1 MLDRF
6 DLRPKLLPLIGVA
19 FLLCWPLLAGQIGFL
34 TPGPE
39 YVDLGTSTLVSVI
52 LVYSLNISMGYA
64 GLLSLMH
71 AGFLG
76 IGGYAA
82 GYFASRHGWPI
93 IAVIAM
99 ALAGGAAIGAF
110 SAAISLRATYL
121 YFGIITLS
129 LNNVL
134 DEIAKEWRSVTL
146 GEDGINSIPNR
157 IDIKDGIPSPRG
169 FQFWFKPTPR
179 YLIVLGVTLLVV
191 VLHANLIKSR
201 TGRSFQA
208 VRESADTASALG
220 IRVSS
225 VKILAFALSGAVGA
239 LAGVFF
245 AYHRAFINPSIIAA
259 SPLVLFTGLLLG
271 GSGTLIGP
279 FVGVVLYAV
288 VEKALTEQS
297 IIERHPL
304 YYWLVLGAVIWVLL
318 LTVPKGIAGSFQGS
332 RLAGPFRTRRRA
344 PTSAPGGAD
353 PDTSDVLSW
362 ASAASSDTSGGP
374 ILIARGVEKSFGGIR
389 ALQGADFTVDTGE
402 IHAMIGPNGCGK
414 STFVN
419 CITQFLHA
427 DSGSIEIFGRP
438 AAATPENVAASGVI
452 RVFQVP
458 HLFERVSALENV
470 LTGMHLRSKQSIV
483 TSVLRL
489 PAFFRDERAMRVE
502 GRALLA
508 LAGLADKTDEL
519 AANLSHGQK
528 RLLELVR
535 AVAARPRIL
544 ILDEPATGLT
554 SEEVRALAAL
564 ITTLKNGGLTIVVI
578 EHNVGFVM
586 SISDRVTVM
595 EQGRV
600 IAVGTPAEI
609 QDHDEV
615 QRAYLG
621 DGDVIAMLG
630 A

>member
-19 FLLCWPLLAGQIGFL
+19 FLLSWPLLAGQISIL
-34 TPGPE
+34 SPAPE
-39 YVDLGTSTLVSVI
+39 YVDLGTSTLVSVM
-52 LVYSLNISMGYA
+52 LVYSLNIAMGYA

-82 GYFASRHGWPI
+82 GYFASRQGLPI
-93 IAVIAM
+93 IAVIAI
-99 ALAGGAAIGAF
+99 ALAAGAAVGAF

-134 DEIAKEWRSVTL
+134 DEIAKEWRGVTL

-179 YLIVLGVTLLVV
+179 YLIVLGVTLVVV
-191 VLHANLIKSR
+191 VLHANLVKSR
-201 TGRSFQA
+201 TGRSLQA

-225 VKILAFALSGAVGA
+225 VKILAFSLSGAVGA

-245 AYHRAFINPSIIAA
+245 AYHRGFINPSIIAA

-271 GSGTLIGP
+271 GSGTLVGP

-288 VEKALTEQS
+288 LEKALTEQGV
-297 IIERHPL
+297 IERHPL

-332 RLAGPFRTRRRA
+332 RLSGPFRTRRRP
-344 PTSAPGGAD
+344 PTGAGSV
-353 PDTSDVLSW
+353 PVTSDVLSW
-362 ASAASSDTSGGP
+362 ASAPSSDTREGP
-374 ILIARGVEKSFGGIR
+374 ILVALGVEKSFGGIR
-389 ALQGADFTVDTGE
+389 ALQGADLTVDARK
-402 IHAMIGPNGCGK
+402 IHAIIGPNGCGK

-427 DSGSIEIFGRP
+427 DAGTIEIFGRP
-438 AAATPENVAASGVI
+438 VAATPEKVAASGVI

-489 PAFFRDERAMRVE
+489 PGFFRDERAMRTE

-535 AVAARPRIL
+535 AVAARPRVL

-554 SEEVRALAAL
+554 SEEVRALADL

-600 IAVGTPAEI
+600 IAVGTPTEI
-609 QDHDEV
+609 QEHDEV

>member
-1 MLDRF
+1 MLGRL
-6 DLRPKLLPLIGVA
+6 DLRPKVLPLVGIA
-19 FLLCWPLLAGQIGFL
+19 FLLCWPLLAGQVGFL
-34 TPGPE
+34 SPGRE
-39 YVDLGTSTLVSVI
+39 YVDLGTSTLISVM
-52 LVYSLNISMGYA
+52 LVYSLNIAMGYA

-76 IGGYAA
+76 LGGYAA
-82 GYFASRHGWPI
+82 GYFASRQGWPI
-93 IAVIAM
+93 IAVVAV
-99 ALAGGAAIGAF
+99 ALAAGAAIGAF

-134 DEIAKEWRSVTL
+134 DEIAKEWRGVTL
-146 GEDGINSIPNR
+146 GEDGISAIPNR
-157 IDIKDGIPSPRG
+157 IDVIDGVQSPRG
-169 FQFWFKPTPR
+169 FGQWFTTTPR
-179 YLIVLGVTLLVV
+179 YLIVLAVTLAVV

-201 TGRSFQA
+201 SGRAFQA
-208 VRESADTASALG
+208 VRESSDTASALG
-220 IRVSS
+220 IRVSN
-225 VKILAFALSGAVGA
+225 VKITAFALSGAIGA

-245 AYHRAFINPSIIAA
+245 AYHRGFINPSIIAA

-288 VEKALTEQS
+288 LEKTLTKQG

-304 YYWLVLGAVIWVLL
+304 YFWLVLGGIIWILL
-318 LTVPKGIAGSFQGS
+318 LAVPKGIAGSFQS
-332 RLAGPFRTRRRA
+332 SPLSKPFRAKRSALSDDEVR
-344 PTSAPGGAD
+344 PTAEI
-353 PDTSDVLSW
+353 LSW
-362 ASAASSDTSGGP
+362 ARGARSESSDP
-374 ILIARGVEKSFGGIR
+374 ILVATGVSKSFGGIK
-389 ALQGADFTVDTGE
+389 ALQFADLSVQPQE
-402 IHAMIGPNGCGK
+402 IHAIMGPNGCGK

-427 DSGSIEIFGRP
+427 DEGTITIFGQP
-438 AAATPENVAASGVI
+438 VANSPEQVAASGVI

-470 LTGMHLRSKQSIV
+470 LTGMHLRAKQSMP
-483 TSVLRL
+483 SAMLRL
-489 PAFFRDERAMRVE
+489 PSFGRDERTMRDE
-502 GRALLA
+502 GRQLLR
-508 LAGLADKTDEL
+508 LAGLGDKTDEL

-528 RLLELVR
+528 RLLEVVR
-535 AVAARPRIL
+535 AVAAHPQIL

-554 SEEVRALAAL
+554 SEEVRALGVL
-564 ITTLKNGGLTIVVI
+564 IKTLRDGGLTIVLI

-586 SISDRVTVM
+586 DISDRITVM

-600 IAVGTPAEI
+600 IAVGAPSVI
-609 QDHDEV
+609 QNSDEV

-621 DGDVIAMLG
+621 GGDVVAMLG

>member
-1 MLDRF
+1 MPDRY

-19 FLLCWPLLAGQIGFL
+19 FLLSWPLLAGQISIL
-34 TPGPE
+34 SPAPE
-39 YVDLGTSTLVSVI
+39 YVDLGTSTLVSVM
-52 LVYSLNISMGYA
+52 LVYSLNIAMGYA

-82 GYFASRHGWPI
+82 GYFASRQGWPI

-99 ALAGGAAIGAF
+99 ALAAGAAIGAF

-134 DEIAKEWRSVTL
+134 DEIAKEWRGVTL

-157 IDIKDGIPSPRG
+157 VDIKDGIPSPRG
-169 FQFWFKPTPR
+169 FEFWFKPTPR

-225 VKILAFALSGAVGA
+225 VKILAFSLSGAIGA

-245 AYHRAFINPSIIAA
+245 AYHRGFINPSIIAA

-271 GSGTLIGP
+271 GSGTLVGP

-288 VEKALTEQS
+288 LEKALTEQS

-332 RLAGPFRTRRRA
+332 RFSGPFRTRRRVPA
-344 PTSAPGGAD
+344 GASGGPPPVA
-353 PDTSDVLSW
+353 SDVLSW
-362 ASAASSDTSGGP
+362 ASDGSTHTSEGP
-374 ILIARGVEKSFGGIR
+374 ILFARGVEKSFGGIR
-389 ALQGADFTVDTGE
+389 ALQGADLTVDARE
-402 IHAMIGPNGCGK
+402 IHAIIGPNGCGK

-427 DSGSIEIFGRP
+427 DAGTIEIFGRP
-438 AAATPENVAASGVI
+438 AAATPEKVAASGVI

-470 LTGMHLRSKQSIV
+470 LTGMHLRSKQTMV

-489 PAFFRDERAMRVE
+489 PGFFRDERAMRTE

-535 AVAARPRIL
+535 AVAARPRVL

-554 SEEVRALAAL
+554 GEEVLALADL
-564 ITTLKNGGLTIVVI
+564 ITTLKSGGLTIVVI

-600 IAVGTPAEI
+600 IAVGTPSEI
-609 QDHDEV
+609 QEHDEV

-630 A
+630 V

>member
-19 FLLCWPLLAGQIGFL
+19 FLLCWPLLSGQIGIL

-82 GYFASRHGWPI
+82 GYFASRQGWPI

-99 ALAGGAAIGAF
+99 ALATGAAVGAF

-146 GEDGINSIPNR
+146 GEDGISSIPNR

-169 FQFWFKPTPR
+169 FEFWFKPTPR
-179 YLIVLGVTLLVV
+179 YLIVLAVTLLVV

-245 AYHRAFINPSIIAA
+245 AYHRGFINPSIIAA

-271 GSGTLIGP
+271 GSGTLLGP

-288 VEKALTEQS
+288 LEKALTEQS

-332 RLAGPFRTRRRA
+332 RFAGPFRTRRRA
-344 PTSAPGGAD
+344 TSASAGVD
-353 PDTSDVLSW
+353 PDASNVLSW

-374 ILIARGVEKSFGGIR
+374 ILVARGVEKSFGGIR
-389 ALQGADFTVDTGE
+389 ALQGADLTVNTGE
-402 IHAMIGPNGCGK
+402 VHAIIGPNGCGK

-427 DSGSIEIFGRP
+427 DSGTIEIFGRP
-438 AAATPENVAASGVI
+438 GAATPESVAASGVI

-470 LTGMHLRSKQSIV
+470 LTGMHLRSQQSIV

-489 PAFFRDERAMRVE
+489 PGFFRDERAMRGE

-554 SEEVRALAAL
+554 SEEVRALADL
-564 ITTLKNGGLTIVVI
+564 ITKLKNGGLTIVVI

-600 IAVGTPAEI
+600 IAVGTPGEI
-609 QDHDEV
+609 QQHDEV